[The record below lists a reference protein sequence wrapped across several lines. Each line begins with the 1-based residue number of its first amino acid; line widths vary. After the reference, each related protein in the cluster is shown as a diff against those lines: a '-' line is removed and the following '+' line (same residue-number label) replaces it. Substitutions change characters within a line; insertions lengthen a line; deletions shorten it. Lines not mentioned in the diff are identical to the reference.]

1 MSGTGVMRSRPA
13 SRRPGV
19 LPSAAEGSTPRHGV
33 GPLQQCHYIDPCLG
47 CVSELDDPG
56 VSEGI
61 TIDLAVHPGDGLG
74 LQPQI
79 ECFRPQDRN
88 AINGEALGG
97 EGDRLN

>member
-1 MSGTGVMRSRPA
+1 MTHLGHERHRGYVKPSSQPSTGSFAKRGGGFDSETRSRP
-13 SRRPGV
+13 
-19 LPSAAEGSTPRHGV
+19 
-33 GPLQQCHYIDPCLG
+33 PCLG